1 MMSNPLISV
10 VIPEYCGAKMVHE
23 LVSRLKNSISKIS
36 EDFEIILVNDASP
49 DNAWQEIERECN
61 DDRRIKG
68 LDLSRNFGQHCAI
81 TAGLHFAKGEWVVV
95 MDCDLQDSPEEIPTL
110 YNKAM
115 EGWDIVLVRRINK
128 KFKFWKRFTSTLFH
142 KTFNLL
148 AGINTES
155 GVGNFSIYNKKVIEE
170 FNKMPE
176 YSRSLGSLVRYL
188 GFKKTIVDI
197 EHSERAEGKS
207 SYTLKK
213 LFKLAFDVIIAQS
226 NRPLKMAV
234 TFGFIISFV
243 SMLLALYNVVA
254 RFIGI
259 INLAGYTTTV
269 FSIWFIGG
277 MIMFFIGIQG
287 LYINKIFD
295 QVKGRQIFIVSKQI
309 NI

>member
-1 MMSNPLISV
+1 MNPLISV

-49 DNAWQEIERECN
+49 DNAWQEIERECS
-61 DDRRIKG
+61 DDKRVKG

-95 MDCDLQDSPEEIPTL
+95 MDCDLQDAPEEIPTL
-110 YNKAM
+110 YNKAK
-115 EGWDIVLVRRINK
+115 EGWDIVLVRRVNK

-142 KTFNLL
+142 KTFNWL
-148 AGINTES
+148 AGIKTES
-155 GVGNFSIYNKKVIEE
+155 GVGNFSMYNKKVIEE

-197 EHSERAEGKS
+197 EHSERLEGKS

-226 NRPLKMAV
+226 NRPLKVAV

>member
-1 MMSNPLISV
+1 MNPLISV

-49 DNAWQEIERECN
+49 DNAWQEIERECS
-61 DDRRIKG
+61 DDKRVKG

-95 MDCDLQDSPEEIPTL
+95 MDCDLQDAPEEIPTL

-155 GVGNFSIYNKKVIEE
+155 GVGNFSMYNRKVIEE

-197 EHSERAEGKS
+197 EHSERLEGKS

-226 NRPLKMAV
+226 NRPLKVAV

>member
-1 MMSNPLISV
+1 
-10 VIPEYCGAKMVHE
+10 MVHE

-61 DDRRIKG
+61 DDKRIKG

-207 SYTLKK
+207 SYTLRK

>member
-1 MMSNPLISV
+1 M
-10 VIPEYCGAKMVHE
+10 
-23 LVSRLKNSISKIS
+23 
-36 EDFEIILVNDASP
+36 
-49 DNAWQEIERECN
+49 
-61 DDRRIKG
+61 
-68 LDLSRNFGQHCAI
+68 
-81 TAGLHFAKGEWVVV
+81 
-95 MDCDLQDSPEEIPTL
+95 
-110 YNKAM
+110 
-115 EGWDIVLVRRINK
+115 
-128 KFKFWKRFTSTLFH
+128 
-142 KTFNLL
+142 
-148 AGINTES
+148 
-155 GVGNFSIYNKKVIEE
+155 
-170 FNKMPE
+170 
-176 YSRSLGSLVRYL
+176 
-188 GFKKTIVDI
+188 
-197 EHSERAEGKS
+197 EGKS

-213 LFKLAFDVIIAQS
+213 LFKLAFDVIISQS

-259 INLAGYTTTV
+259 INLSGYTTTV